1 MAMRRT
7 TGRFALVK
15 AGAKS
20 RKLKWAIERAHY
32 YALVS
37 EPCFYCELK
46 NDTEVGVGLDRL
58 DNSRGY
64 EPNNVVSCCAMCN
77 KIRMDHLSVQE
88 MKLVGQV
95 IKAIKIER
103 SHIEHINLKP

>member
-1 MAMRRT
+1 MRRT
-7 TGRFALVK
+7 KGRIALVR
-15 AGAKS
+15 AGAKA
-20 RKLKWAIERAHY
+20 RGLNWTIEKEHY

-37 EPCFYCELK
+37 EPCFYCELE

-64 EPNNVVSCCAMCN
+64 EPDNVVSCCGLCN
-77 KIRMDHLSVQE
+77 KIRSDHLSVQE

-95 IKAIKIER
+95 IKAIKMER
-103 SHIEHINLKP
+103 SHVEQIDLKP